1 VQSGGGVV
9 REHDGM
15 RWIPMQRF
23 APASRAGE
31 KPDLRGWRRPIVLG
45 TKKGVETMCGETP
58 ARP

>member
-1 VQSGGGVV
+1 VV

-31 KPDLRGWRRPIVLG
+31 KPDLRGWRRPIVVG